1 MFTLSPDVLT
11 RGNMKVRTRRLAP
24 FVALIAVLA
33 WIALAAPSSR
43 VENAQPGE
51 AEAEFGP
58 TTTVLFDLAD
68 HLSDEERAAFL
79 ESMPGAELNSIH
91 SEEEGLYRLELP
103 TSEALQLIDALETA
117 EEIEFVEPEFIYTLE
132 AIETST
138 TSVDDPLYQ
147 FQWHFDQIGVESA
160 WKRADGSGVV
170 VAVIDTGVAYADA
183 NHGGLRRV
191 RDLAGTAFVGGYDFV
206 SDDDEPHD
214 EHGHGTHVAGTIAQ
228 TTNNSYGV
236 AGIAPG
242 AAIMPIRVLDASGRG
257 RTADIAES
265 IRWAA
270 DNGADVINMSLGGPL
285 PSRIMQDAVA
295 YAHRKGVT
303 VIAAAGNSG
312 WSMPSFPAAYPNVV
326 AVAATQYDRNTTF
339 YSNYGRYIDIAAPGG
354 NTQLDQNGDGRP
366 DGVMQETLTRED
378 ASEHEFALYMGTSMA
393 SPHVA
398 GVAALIHQQGVT
410 HPDRVEELL
419 QATSTQE
426 VPEYQQERYGAGLLS
441 ADEATES
448 AITRFQVPRA
458 ALALVF
464 MLLGFSSAG
473 RRGGARD
480 MSAGATGAGAV
491 FGASGFALVALAL
504 SRAGVSMGAGAALA
518 SSPVRWLDT
527 MGFSCLGSS
536 FVVLSALPAIAIYA
550 LAGGSRSK
558 VRSGLV
564 VGLLTG
570 FAAFLCGEA
579 LVSTV
584 NVSGV
589 PGLGLLDRVWLGLNG
604 LISALL
610 AMAAY
615 RRR

>member
-1 MFTLSPDVLT
+1 
-11 RGNMKVRTRRLAP
+11 MKVRTRQLAP
-24 FVALIAVLA
+24 IIALVAVVA
-33 WIALAAPSSR
+33 WIALAAPGPR
-43 VENAQPGE
+43 IENAQPGE
-51 AEAEFGP
+51 AQPQFGA

-68 HLSDEERAAFL
+68 DLSDDERAAFL
-79 ESMPGAELNSIH
+79 RTLPNAELNSIY
-91 SEEEGLYRLELP
+91 SEDEGLYRLTLP
-103 TSEALQLIDALETA
+103 TSEALELIDSLEGA

-132 AIETST
+132 AFEVSAGG
-138 TSVDDPLYQ
+138 VDDPLYQ
-147 FQWHFDQIGVESA
+147 FQWHFDQIELESA

-170 VAVIDTGVAYADA
+170 VAVIDTGVAFSDADY
-183 NHGGLRRV
+183 GGLRQV
-191 RDLAGTAFVGGYDFV
+191 RDLSGTTFVGGYDFV
-206 SDDDEPHD
+206 SDDDQPHD

-228 TTNNSYGV
+228 TTNNGYGV

-257 RTADIAES
+257 STADIAES

-295 YAHRKGVT
+295 YAHRHGVT

-326 AVAATQYDRNTTF
+326 AVAATQFDRNTTF

-366 DGVMQETLTRED
+366 DGVMQETLARED
-378 ASEHEFALYMGTSMA
+378 PSEHEFALYMGTSMA

-419 QATSTQE
+419 RASSTQQ
-426 VPEYQQERYGAGLLS
+426 VPEYRQDRYGAGLLN
-441 ADEATES
+441 ADDATES
-448 AITRFQVPRA
+448 TITRFQLPRA
-458 ALALVF
+458 ALALVLV
-464 MLLGFSSAG
+464 LLGFSSSKRSSG
-473 RRGGARD
+473 TRP
-480 MSAGATGAGAV
+480 MSPAAAGAGAV
-491 FGASGFALVALAL
+491 FGATGLALAALVASALGISVGGMAGLA
-504 SRAGVSMGAGAALA
+504 A
-518 SSPVRWLDT
+518 SPVRWIDT
-527 MGFSCLGSS
+527 LGCGTLGSS
-536 FVVLSALPAIAIYA
+536 MLVLSALPAIAVYA

-558 VRSGLV
+558 ALSGLV

-579 LVSTV
+579 LVSSMDV
-584 NVSGV
+584 GGI
-589 PGLGLLDRVWLGLNG
+589 PGLGLLDRLWLGVNG
-604 LISALL
+604 IIAVLL
-610 AMAAY
+610 ALAAY